1 MNQPALAAEN
11 DKAFR
16 EYDRQLD
23 IQDDQASQGDVVN
36 TTPDYRTAEF
46 IKDEALVEGLQAL
59 DTPDA
64 LYELLNE
71 SRDLPAWDVKR
82 ISNAGRIQDILLRQI
97 ETYTQYAESL

>member
-1 MNQPALAAEN
+1 MDYSAAYTAQENQITAAPEVVC
-11 DKAFR
+11 
-16 EYDRQLD
+16 
-23 IQDDQASQGDVVN
+23 GDVVG
-36 TTPDYRTAEF
+36 TTPNYRSAEF